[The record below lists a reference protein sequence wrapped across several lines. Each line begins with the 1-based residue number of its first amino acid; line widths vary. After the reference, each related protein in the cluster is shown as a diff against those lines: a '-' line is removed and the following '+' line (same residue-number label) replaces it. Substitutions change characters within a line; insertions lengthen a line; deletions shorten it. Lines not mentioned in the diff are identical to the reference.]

1 MKITVNH
8 KYTSRVTD
16 ALIDALPEN
25 WQYDDYAKRSWSKKR
40 FHRLGNIWGN
50 TRKEVTQK
58 LIDLINIGI
67 YDDEDIDIGLL
78 KKAKYKNGA
87 KCFEIEE

>member
-1 MKITVNH
+1 MKE
-8 KYTSRVTD
+8 Y
-16 ALIDALPEN
+16 
-25 WQYDDYAKRSWSKKR
+25 
-40 FHRLGNIWGN
+40 NIWGN

>member
-16 ALIDALPEN
+16 ALRDALPEE
-25 WQYDDYAKRSWSKKR
+25 WPYDDYAKRSWSQNYL
-40 FHRLGNIWGN
+40 HRLGNIWGN
-50 TRKEVTQK
+50 SRKEVTQK

-67 YDDEDIDIGLL
+67 YDDNRINIEILKNATYSNGL
-78 KKAKYKNGA
+78 
-87 KCFEIEE
+87 KCFDVEE